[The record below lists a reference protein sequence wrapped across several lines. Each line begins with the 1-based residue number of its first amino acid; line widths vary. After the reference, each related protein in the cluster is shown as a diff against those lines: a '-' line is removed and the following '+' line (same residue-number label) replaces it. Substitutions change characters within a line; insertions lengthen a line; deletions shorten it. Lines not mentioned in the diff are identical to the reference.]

1 MPGIAF
7 EAAGVAQTQQRHHSF
22 KADHPIQH
30 PQSHHPRASTAP
42 ANPPHRDQIPIARGT
57 ARPQL
62 PAGSFPGGFRT
73 TAPGASENV
82 AAGPS
87 SETLHKT
94 GREGVPTGAPDER
107 GAKGRH
113 EVSGFTFDIAKALK
127 RKGKRHSASV
137 PSVP

>member
-1 MPGIAF
+1 M
-7 EAAGVAQTQQRHHSF
+7 VHS
-22 KADHPIQH
+22 
-30 PQSHHPRASTAP
+30 
-42 ANPPHRDQIPIARGT
+42 RGCAV
-57 ARPQL
+57 ARPGRGAAAVGRHKGG
-62 PAGSFPGGFRT
+62 PAIVGRGRCTPVTGRSGRR
-73 TAPGASENV
+73 
-82 AAGPS
+82 PS
-87 SETLHKT
+87 SPVWAKT